1 MLSVLDALCALVFS
15 ALSAMGIGGGSLLM
29 LYLTELRGM
38 EQTAAQSV
46 NLLCFFVSSFAAIP
60 FYRRAG
66 LLDGWKEP
74 CVLALSGL
82 LLALLGAWL
91 AGRLPEEWI
100 RRIFGGFL
108 VLTSLWTLFSLRP
121 EKKTRKE

>member
-1 MLSVLDALCALVFS
+1 MVSILDALCAMIFS
-15 ALSAMGIGGGSLLM
+15 ALSAMGVGGGSLLM
-29 LYLTELRGM
+29 LYLTEVRGM

-66 LLDGWKEP
+66 LLEGWREP
-74 CVLALSGL
+74 GALILPGL
-82 LLALLGAWL
+82 LLALIGAWL
-91 AGRLPEEWI
+91 AGQMPEEWI

-108 VLTSLWTLFSLRP
+108 VLTSLWTLFSLQSN
-121 EKKTRKE
+121 KKT